1 MYIQSIEGKNFRG
14 LPDFS
19 LDLHKRLN
27 VFIGNNGVGK
37 SSILHFIAIMI
48 SQCGNITTDK
58 LDAKISDI
66 NNDQTELS
74 GKIKCKYNNSYI
86 LSEYL
91 YSENSTQKNS
101 FENFS
106 GDFNDKNENNR
117 PFSQFRAELEGE
129 IIPFEKNFPLVV
141 SYPTNRALLEIPERI
156 RGFKPAVH
164 PFDALENA
172 LESYLDF
179 RSFIALLR
187 MSENAFKQR
196 SNSDQLTLFDSFH
209 LDHYA
214 QWQATQVKAVNDA
227 ISAVVPEFGE
237 LHVTQKPFRISV
249 QKNRKTFDF
258 LQLSD
263 GEKCLIAL
271 LGDLAQRL
279 AICNPALE
287 NPLEGDAIVLIDE
300 LELHLHPVW
309 QSSLI
314 HNLLE
319 TFPNCQFIITTHSP
333 LVLSGVQA
341 ESIWVMEEEDAPYH
355 PERSYGME
363 SSELLREVMGAES
376 RTAAVTAALD
386 RIDRLLDSE
395 QFDAA
400 RTAIQELAER
410 TGNIPAIHA
419 ANSYLTMMGE
429 KQAEIGE

>member
-1 MYIQSIEGKNFRG
+1 MFIQSIEGKNFRG

-19 LDLHKRLN
+19 LDLHERLN

-37 SSILHFIAIMI
+37 SSILYFITIMI
-48 SQCGNITTDK
+48 SQCRSITTDRLFSK
-58 LDAKISDI
+58 LSDI
-66 NNDQTELS
+66 NNEKDKIS
-74 GKIKCKYNNSYI
+74 GRIKCKHNNAYI
-86 LSEYL
+86 LAEYIFNEKSL
-91 YSENSTQKNS
+91 SSHY
-101 FENFS
+101 FENYS
-106 GDFNDKNENNR
+106 GDFSDTNEENE
-117 PFSQFRAELEGE
+117 PFSMLHKEVKEGT
-129 IIPFEKNFPLVV
+129 IPFNKNFPLVV

-179 RSFIALLR
+179 RSFIALFR
-187 MSENAFKQR
+187 MNENASTQPPNT
-196 SNSDQLTLFDSFH
+196 STP
-209 LDHYA
+209 YA
-214 QWQATQVKAVNDA
+214 QWQAKQVKAVNDA
-227 ISAVVPEFGE
+227 ISAVIPEFGE

-249 QKNRKTFDF
+249 QKNSKTFDF

-287 NPLEGDAIVLIDE
+287 NPLKGDAVVLIDE

-314 HNLLE
+314 HNLLK

-341 ESIWVMEEEDAPYH
+341 ESIWIMKEEDAPYH

-376 RTAAVTAALD
+376 RTAAVTDALNK
-386 RIDRLLDSE
+386 IDLLLDTE

-400 RTAIQELAER
+400 RAAIQELAEK

-429 KQAEIGE
+429 EQAEIGE

>member
-1 MYIQSIEGKNFRG
+1 MFIQSIEGKHFRG

-19 LDLHKRLN
+19 LNLHERLN

-48 SQCGNITTDK
+48 SQCRSITTDR
-58 LDAKISDI
+58 LTAKSSDI
-66 NNDQTELS
+66 NNDETELS
-74 GKIKCKYNNSYI
+74 GKIKCKHDNSYI
-86 LSEYL
+86 LAEYL
-91 YSENSTQKNS
+91 YSESYLQS
-101 FENFS
+101 HYFENFS
-106 GDFNDKNENNR
+106 GDFNDKQEENR
-117 PFSQFRAELEGE
+117 PLFRLRAELKEE
-129 IIPFEKNFPLVV
+129 TIPFEKNFPLVV

-187 MSENAFKQR
+187 MNENACKQR
-196 SNSDQLTLFDSFH
+196 SNLQLSLFDSSH
-209 LDHYA
+209 LAPYA
-214 QWQATQVKAVNDA
+214 QWQAKQVKAVNDA
-227 ISAVVPEFGE
+227 IKTVIPEFGE

-249 QKNRKTFDF
+249 QKKYKSFDF

-287 NPLEGDAIVLIDE
+287 NPLEGDAVVLIDE

-309 QSSLI
+309 QSSLT
-314 HNLLE
+314 HSLLN
-319 TFPNCQFIITTHSP
+319 TFPHCQFIITTHSP

-341 ESIWVMEEEDAPYH
+341 DSIWIMEEEDAPYH
-355 PERSYGME
+355 PERSYGMD

-386 RIDRLLDSE
+386 RIDRLFDSE
-395 QFDAA
+395 QFAEARAA
-400 RTAIQELAER
+400 IRELAKK
-410 TGNIPAIHA
+410 TGNIPAIYA

-429 KQAEIGE
+429 EQAEIGE

>member
-1 MYIQSIEGKNFRG
+1 MFIQSIEGKNFRG

-19 LDLHKRLN
+19 LNLHERLN

-37 SSILHFIAIMI
+37 SSILYFITIMI
-48 SQCGNITTDK
+48 SQCRSITTDR
-58 LDAKISDI
+58 LNAKSSDI
-66 NNDQTELS
+66 NNDKSDLL
-74 GKIKCKYNNSYI
+74 GRIKCNHDKSYI
-86 LSEYL
+86 LAEYL
-91 YSENSTQKNS
+91 YSEDYLQSHY

-106 GDFNDKNENNR
+106 GDFNDRHEENR
-117 PFSQFRAELEGE
+117 PFSKLRKELREGT
-129 IIPFEKNFPLVV
+129 IPFEKNFPLVV
-141 SYPTNRALLEIPERI
+141 SYPTNRAFLIPPERI
-156 RGFKPAVH
+156 RGIKPAVH

-179 RSFIALLR
+179 RTFIALLR
-187 MSENAFKQR
+187 MNESAFKQR
-196 SNSDQLTLFDSFH
+196 SNSRQLSLFNASHIDP
-209 LDHYA
+209 YT
-214 QWQATQVKAVNDA
+214 QWQAKQVKAVNDA
-227 ISAVVPEFGE
+227 ISAVIPEFDE
-237 LHVTQKPFRISV
+237 LHVTEKPFRISV

-287 NPLEGDAIVLIDE
+287 NPLEGDAVVLIDE

-314 HNLLE
+314 HNLLT

-341 ESIWVMEEEDAPYH
+341 ESIWIMKEEDAPYH

-376 RTAAVTAALD
+376 RTAAVTADLD

-400 RTAIQELAER
+400 RAAIRELAEK

-429 KQAEIGE
+429 EQAEIGE

>member
-1 MYIQSIEGKNFRG
+1 MFIQSIEGKNFRG

-19 LDLHKRLN
+19 LDLHERLN

-37 SSILHFIAIMI
+37 SSILYFIALMV
-48 SQCGNITTDK
+48 SQCRNITTDR
-58 LDAKISDI
+58 LNAENSDI
-66 NNDQTELS
+66 NNDKTEFS
-74 GKIKCKYNNSYI
+74 GWIKCKHDNSYT
-86 LSEYL
+86 LAEFVFSKKSLQSQY
-91 YSENSTQKNS
+91 
-101 FENFS
+101 FENYS
-106 GDFNDKNENNR
+106 GNFEDKNEENC
-117 PFSQFRAELEGE
+117 PFSQLYNEIKDGE
-129 IIPFEKNFPLVV
+129 IPFEKNFPLVV

-172 LESYLDF
+172 LKSNLDF
-179 RSFIALLR
+179 RTFIALLR
-187 MSENAFKQR
+187 MNENAFKQR
-196 SNSDQLTLFDSFH
+196 SNSPLLSFFDSAA
-209 LDHYA
+209 LNPYI
-214 QWQATQVKAVNDA
+214 QWQAKQVKAVNDA
-227 ISAVVPEFGE
+227 ISAVIPEFGE
-237 LHVTQKPFRISV
+237 LHVTEKPFRISV

-287 NPLEGDAIVLIDE
+287 NPLEGDAVVLIDE

-341 ESIWVMEEEDAPYH
+341 ESIWVMKEEDAPYH

-376 RTAAVTAALD
+376 RTAPVTADLD

-400 RTAIQELAER
+400 RAAIRELAEK

-429 KQAEIGE
+429 EQAEIGE

>member
-1 MYIQSIEGKNFRG
+1 MFIQSIEGKNFRG

-19 LDLHKRLN
+19 LDLHERLN

-37 SSILHFIAIMI
+37 SSILYFITVMI
-48 SQCGNITTDK
+48 SQCRSITTDRLFSK
-58 LDAKISDI
+58 LSDI
-66 NNDQTELS
+66 NNEKDKIS
-74 GKIKCKYNNSYI
+74 GRIKCKHDNAYI
-86 LSEYL
+86 LAEYIFNEKSL
-91 YSENSTQKNS
+91 YSHY
-101 FENFS
+101 FENYS
-106 GDFNDKNENNR
+106 GDFTDINEESE
-117 PFSQFRAELEGE
+117 PFSMLYKEVKEGT
-129 IIPFEKNFPLVV
+129 IPFNKNFPLVV
-141 SYPTNRALLEIPERI
+141 AYPTNRALLEIPERI

-179 RSFIALLR
+179 RSFIALFR
-187 MSENAFKQR
+187 MNENASTQPPNI
-196 SNSDQLTLFDSFH
+196 STP
-209 LDHYA
+209 YA
-214 QWQATQVKAVNDA
+214 QWQAKQVKAVNDA

-249 QKNRKTFDF
+249 QKNSKTFDF

-287 NPLEGDAIVLIDE
+287 NPLEGDAVVLIDE

-314 HNLLE
+314 HKLLE

-341 ESIWVMEEEDAPYH
+341 ESIWVMKEEDAPYH

-400 RTAIQELAER
+400 RTAIRELAEK

-429 KQAEIGE
+429 EQAEIGE